1 MEVFHIDI
9 KIKAEDEFMPK
20 YQKPGDVGADLKS
33 AETETIQVHPGQNAL
48 IKTGVRLEMPDDIM
62 ATVHPRSGLAKEGI
76 IVITGIIDSS
86 YRGEI
91 RVNLANYSKSSVSIN
106 PGDRIAQLVFNPV
119 VRPNFI
125 QVNALSETERGEG
138 GFGSTGMS

>member
-1 MEVFHIDI
+1 MVKIKV
-9 KIKAEDEFMPK
+9 KIKAKDDFMPK

-33 AETETIQVHPGQNAL
+33 AETEPVQVNPGQNAL
-48 IKTGVRLEMPDDIM
+48 IKTGVRLEMPEDIM

-76 IVITGIIDSS
+76 IVITGIIDSC

-91 RVNLANYSKSSVSIN
+91 RVNLANYSKTSVYIN

-119 VRPNFI
+119 VRPTFI
-125 QVNALSETERGEG
+125 PADKLSETERGEG
-138 GFGSTGMS
+138 GFGSTGV